1 LTEPELRE
9 ATLVLTVLNE
19 SASLPAFLAS
29 LERQESLPAEVVI
42 VDGGSTDDTI
52 SVIACWQPPAGC
64 TVTVVQSP
72 GANIS
77 TGRNLAIAR
86 AARGRILATDAG
98 TSLDPGWAARLLN
111 AFDAP
116 GSPDVVSGF
125 FRPTGGT
132 LLERSIAFT
141 VTPRLAEVDG
151 ARFLPS
157 SRSIGFTRDA
167 WASAG
172 GYPEWLDYC
181 EDLVFDL
188 RLKELGL
195 RFAFVPEAW
204 VTWSARSSIT
214 AFMTQYYRYARG
226 DGKADLWRK
235 RHAARYGAYGLG
247 VVLAVVAFAQPLAL
261 IVLAAGA
268 GGYLAKFWRRLWR
281 GRDEFGAG
289 LTAGLAIVP
298 VIVVAGDLAK
308 MVGYPAGLW
317 WRRRHPQVR

>member
-1 LTEPELRE
+1 M
-9 ATLVLTVLNE
+9 LTVLNE
-19 SASLPAFLAS
+19 SESLPAFLAS
-29 LERQESLPAEVVI
+29 LERQEALPEHIVI
-42 VDGGSTDDTI
+42 VDGGSTDDTV
-52 SVIACWQPPAGC
+52 SLLAAWEPPSGC
-64 TVTVVQSP
+64 TVTVVESA

-86 AARGRILATDAG
+86 AATGRILATDAG
-98 TSLDPGWAARLLN
+98 TSLAPGWAARLLD

-116 GSPDVVSGF
+116 ESPAVVCGF

-141 VTPRLAEVDG
+141 VTPRLAEIDG
-151 ARFLPS
+151 ASFLPS
-157 SRSIGFTRDA
+157 SRSVGFTRAA
-167 WASAG
+167 WEATG

-188 RLKELGL
+188 RLKALGL

-214 AFMTQYYRYARG
+214 AFMRQYYRYARG

-235 RHAARYGAYGLG
+235 RHAVRYGAYGLG

-268 GGYLAKFWRRLWR
+268 GGYLSKFWRRLWR
-281 GRDEFGAG
+281 GRAEFGV
-289 LTAGLAIVP
+289 GLAGGLVLVP

-317 WRRRHPQVR
+317 WRRRHPQIR